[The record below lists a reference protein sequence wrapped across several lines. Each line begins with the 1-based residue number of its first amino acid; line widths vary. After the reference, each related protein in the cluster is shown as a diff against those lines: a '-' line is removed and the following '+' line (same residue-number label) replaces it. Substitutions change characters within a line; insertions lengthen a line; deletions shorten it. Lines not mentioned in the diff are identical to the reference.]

1 MIMRTVRMKLES
13 DEQSGMYMM
22 TCRGGMDDPPSAIE
36 ISINEMRVA
45 LGDKATIVLPEEQ

>member
-13 DEQSGMYMM
+13 DEQPGMYMM
-22 TCRGGMDDPPSAIE
+22 TCRGALDGPPDALE

-45 LGDKATIVLPEEQ
+45 LGDKATIVLPEKQ